1 MSLLAIARAQLDLC
15 KDSAFLAVLPHIC
28 VLNDKYMYYITKP
41 SNAVS
46 HTFAHKQA
54 AASKAA
60 ANLIQ
65 TDMHRLLTIISLA
78 VYVVGAA
85 AQEDIHVAKYHGDRK
100 AAVSYTFDD
109 GLKEHYTMVFPQL
122 RRRGLK
128 ATFGIVG
135 SKVGRDM
142 KGTPCLTWA
151 ELRQMAADGQEIASH
166 GWEHRNVTT
175 LSTEALRHEVQRND
189 SAIYDS
195 VGVRPTTYFYP
206 GNRKTPETVAFCSQG
221 RIGTRTSQV
230 SIGSKRDSLW
240 LRSWVEGLL
249 ARGEWGVGMTHG
261 ITRGYDAFA
270 NPQVLWSHFDYVCTL
285 RDSLWIAPMCDVA
298 AYMAERDTVKLEI
311 KRSGGNT
318 IVRPSMKLAPTLF
331 RHPLT
336 LVATVSTPVTATQD
350 GHQLNVAVHDG
361 KATIDFDPNGGEIV
375 ITNK

>member
-1 MSLLAIARAQLDLC
+1 
-15 KDSAFLAVLPHIC
+15 
-28 VLNDKYMYYITKP
+28 
-41 SNAVS
+41 
-46 HTFAHKQA
+46 
-54 AASKAA
+54 
-60 ANLIQ
+60 
-65 TDMHRLLTIISLA
+65 MHRLLTIISLA

-195 VGVRPTTYFYP
+195 VGV
-206 GNRKTPETVAFCSQG
+206 Q
-221 RIGTRTSQV
+221 
-230 SIGSKRDSLW
+230 
-240 LRSWVEGLL
+240 
-249 ARGEWGVGMTHG
+249 
-261 ITRGYDAFA
+261 
-270 NPQVLWSHFDYVCTL
+270 
-285 RDSLWIAPMCDVA
+285 
-298 AYMAERDTVKLEI
+298 
-311 KRSGGNT
+311 
-318 IVRPSMKLAPTLF
+318 
-331 RHPLT
+331 
-336 LVATVSTPVTATQD
+336 
-350 GHQLNVAVHDG
+350 
-361 KATIDFDPNGGEIV
+361 
-375 ITNK
+375 